1 PAGGARSGRLRVHP
15 AGGRRAD
22 AGRLRGAPEGILDD
36 GAAAHVR
43 DRAYREG
50 LGVLE
55 ELAGGLT
62 RAFPALD
69 GAPVLKGCAGLPTF
83 TPDGNYLLG
92 AVPTVR
98 GLWVAAGCNAI
109 GIAGSLLI
117 GEWLSELVLEGRTRV
132 DTSSQALDRFG
143 PRYK

>member
-1 PAGGARSGRLRVHP
+1 M
-15 AGGRRAD
+15 
-22 AGRLRGAPEGILDD
+22 
-36 GAAAHVR
+36 
-43 DRAYREG
+43 
-50 LGVLE
+50 LE

-62 RAFPALD
+62 RAFPDLA

-92 AVPTVR
+92 AVPTAN

-117 GEWLSELVLEGRTRV
+117 GEWVSELVMEGRTRV
-132 DTSSQALDRFG
+132 DTSSQALHRFG
-143 PRYK
+143 SRYAERRRLRSACESIYGNFYSLDKGAF